1 MISQKINLQNTTCIF
16 LFCHHLGIKAVR
28 NQVYKLFRN
37 CFQPLKYKGFQ
48 MVRKIILHFF
58 SKKGLTLH
66 RFGVIIQSQQ
76 AKQQLAEYPKV
87 KELVR
92 IERKKKMKQ
101 IIKSLLIAILGF
113 IEKEKDPEEIKKYIL
128 DILKVL

>member
-1 MISQKINLQNTTCIF
+1 M
-16 LFCHHLGIKAVR
+16 
-28 NQVYKLFRN
+28 
-37 CFQPLKYKGFQ
+37 
-48 MVRKIILHFF
+48 
-58 SKKGLTLH
+58 TLH